1 MMTAD
6 KAYERAER
14 GVSVVWWVAFS
25 LEKAPSLAEIRPSLV
40 VEIRP
45 SLVVSEASGGNALPA
60 SVVL

>member
-14 GVSVVWWVAFS
+14 GVSVVWWVAFL

-45 SLVVSEASGGNALPA
+45 SLLVSGASGGNALN
-60 SVVL
+60 VRIVL